1 MLIKIL
7 MPTYSVIVI
16 WDGNIGGDNK
26 SESTDHVSCSGFNI
40 CAGHFFKFSYWDKV
54 KAPVAELNETNWKA
68 LQCIGEGRAIWYGV
82 LNQPNTNYADTQ
94 ALIQPQM
101 PQLKYELGAHR
112 GQRGK
117 GLFVMMV
124 MIMMMIMMIMRNLK
138 MSCAHWGYRRKGL
151 WMGPYGCCQWRW
163 WWWRW

>member
-1 MLIKIL
+1 MSVAVALIFGQDTIFW
-7 MPTYSVIVI
+7 I
-16 WDGNIGGDNK
+16 
-26 SESTDHVSCSGFNI
+26 F
-40 CAGHFFKFSYWDKV
+40 YWDKV

-117 GLFVMMV
+117 RSFCDDGDDYDDDYDDEEDDEEM
-124 MIMMMIMMIMRNLK
+124 K
-138 MSCAHWGYRRKGL
+138 W
-151 WMGPYGCCQWRW
+151 
-163 WWWRW
+163 